1 MGSKNSGITEQ
12 VDNRLD
18 DLFGGEDVQDDG
30 GGEEPMAE
38 EEAGNQ
44 TTDGELNNRLDNFF
58 KKENNPEKKS
68 ETPAVDSQTL
78 ENSHVKD
85 LKSVVLSLEWE
96 ITDQVM
102 QKLGEEITKLE
113 NECRDD
119 KIVIA
124 FLQLLGS
131 LGKYIRKKRAEA
143 HPDSIRLLHSVY
155 DNLEIVLVS
164 DDMTEAAKKK
174 MLVAQV
180 DKYKQLKTEITV
192 SKSHAASKTDDTSAE
207 NRSERESR
215 EEKVSSSDDSG
226 YRLSDDTGDAESPG
240 ISPEPSAAVSD
251 SIPDIQKIL
260 LAMEDIRTTIQHEF
274 SALREELRLMRE
286 NQ

>member
-1 MGSKNSGITEQ
+1 LGSKNSGITEQ